1 YHQLYRYYPDILPTE
16 YMEKIIGKVPG
27 RVLAFLYILYF
38 LYIGARVLRDFGSF
52 LIIIFYTQMPLVI
65 ANALLITVIIYAVR
79 KGIEVL
85 ARTGEMLIA
94 LMYLLAISGF
104 ILVLVS
110 GLFQM
115 NNLKPVLENGLM
127 PVLKSA
133 VTQTWYVPFGEAVVF
148 AMLLP
153 YLNHP
158 KRAKAA
164 ALSAIALSGVN
175 LTIVMAINMGVLGL
189 DLVVRSLFPL
199 LTTIQAINLTGF
211 LNRLDVYFMLAL
223 ILGGF
228 FKIGIF
234 IYAAVSGTATL
245 FQVKKPVKL
254 VLPFGFIVL
263 VLSIIIAGDF
273 GEHAKEGLELV
284 PLVVHLPFQVI
295 IPTFL
300 LVIAFLRNRK
310 RKD

>member
-1 YHQLYRYYPDILPTE
+1 
-16 YMEKIIGKVPG
+16 MEKIIGKVPG